1 MLFRDLDAWIRSR
14 VRSMQLKKWKNP
26 RKFQR
31 VLINAG
37 FNPPEARRIWV
48 RMNKWQSVT
57 RKEVR
62 FVLNLQWF
70 RKRGLFFLHDFTG
83 AQSQT

>member
-1 MLFRDLDAWIRSR
+1 
-14 VRSMQLKKWKNP
+14 MQLKKWKNP

-31 VLINAG
+31 VLITAG
-37 FNPPEARRIWV
+37 FNPQQARRIWV
-48 RMNKWQSVT
+48 RMNTWQSVS

-70 RKRGLFFLHDFTG
+70 RERGLFFLHDFTR